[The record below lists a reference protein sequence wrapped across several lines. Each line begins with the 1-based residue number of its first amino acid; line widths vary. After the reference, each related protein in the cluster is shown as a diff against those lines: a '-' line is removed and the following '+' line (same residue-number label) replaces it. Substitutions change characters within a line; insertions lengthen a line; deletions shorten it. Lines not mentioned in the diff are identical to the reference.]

1 MQGKQVGYV
10 LIALIIIGILGI
22 GIRVISTDSDEFNMS
37 GLLPITSDVIDR
49 VTINSN
55 NSDINVSL
63 KKMNATSWMVGRN
76 IVYPPKL
83 ESFWISVSNIKNA
96 QLVAR
101 KSKHHNKL
109 GVSDNLGTSVTFYLG
124 QSVQEQFIVGETW
137 NSDVRLCYLR
147 KSGKDNV
154 YSIPCPQSPDMTFAT
169 NPNLWR
175 NPIIVS
181 IPSEEVGS
189 LEFEFKDNVNNF
201 SILKNNDNDWLINSS
216 EIADA
221 RKVDSMLEIFKQ
233 FYTSGFESSNVN
245 FDTPDASIRINTI
258 EGSNSVT
265 TKIKFLLKDSESY
278 YVQVPSKPGT
288 IFIVASEL
296 VDTYLL
302 LSKNSLQIQSN

>member
-55 NSDINVSL
+55 NSDINVNL

-101 KSKHHNKL
+101 KTKHHNKL
-109 GVSDNLGTSVTFYLG
+109 GVSDNLGSSVTFYLG

-137 NSDVRLCYLR
+137 DSDVRLCYIR

-154 YSIPCPQSPDMTFAT
+154 YSIPCSQSPDMTFAT

-181 IPSEEVGS
+181 IPSEEVAS
-189 LEFEFKDNVNNF
+189 LEFEFDNSANNF
-201 SILKNNDNDWLINSS
+201 SILKNSTNDWLINNA

-221 RKVDSMLEIFKQ
+221 RKVDSILEIFQQ
-233 FYTSGFESSNVN
+233 FYTSGFESSNIN

-288 IFIVASEL
+288 VFIVASEL

-302 LSKNSLQIQSN
+302 LNKASLQIQSN